1 MNEFEKQYRRKTH
14 KVFLLFLA
22 LHLPVCIA
30 LAAYTRLPIAPVL
43 IIGAAILAGPV
54 ILFFLNPAARMTSLA
69 IAVAAQCYSGLLI
82 HSGRGMIELHFH
94 VFVTLAMLIVMADW
108 LVISSAAATIAVHHV
123 AFFFLLP
130 ASVFNYQATF
140 NIVLLH
146 AFFVVLETVPA
157 CLIAAR
163 FGKFIRAQGSAIQ
176 TLREAAVA
184 IAAHTGNLTTASQA
198 LAQGAGDQA
207 ASLEETSASIEE
219 MASMTQRNAE
229 NARRAKELATETR
242 AAAESNAVTMD
253 EMSTA
258 MNEIKAGNDNIAK
271 IIKVIDEIAFQT
283 NILALNA
290 AVEAA
295 RAGEAG
301 QGFAVVADEVR
312 NLAQRSAA
320 AAKET
325 ADKIQD
331 SMQKGERGVQRS
343 AKVGEGLRDIVTKTR
358 EVDNLVAQIATASQE
373 QSQGITQVNSA
384 VSQIDK
390 ITQSSASSAANTS
403 ETAAK
408 LDVLANQLKSAV
420 EELDRILGESSPTAA
435 SPEEFSPAAS
445 HEEPHAE
452 PSRSRSREPKS
463 EVTGKSF

>member
-14 KVFLLFLA
+14 KGFLLFLA
-22 LHLPVCIA
+22 LHLPACIG
-30 LAAYTRLPIAPVL
+30 LAAYTGLPIVPVL
-43 IIGAAILAGPV
+43 IIGAIALAGPA
-54 ILFFLNPAARMTSLA
+54 ILFFWNPAARITSLA
-69 IAVAAQCYSGLLI
+69 IAVSTLSYSGLLI

-108 LVISSAAATIAVHHV
+108 LVVTTAAATIAVHHV

-130 ASVFNYQATF
+130 SSVFNYQATF

-146 AFFVVLETVPA
+146 AFFVVLETIPA

-163 FGKFIRAQGSAIQ
+163 FGKFIRAQGSVIQ
-176 TLREAAVA
+176 TLREASVA
-184 IAAHTGNLTTASQA
+184 IAAHTANLTTASQA

-229 NARRAKELATETR
+229 NARRAKDLATETR
-242 AAAESNAVTMD
+242 TAAESNAVTMD
-253 EMSTA
+253 EMSAA
-258 MNEIKAGNDNIAK
+258 MTEIKTGNDNIAK

-312 NLAQRSAA
+312 NLAQRSASA
-320 AAKET
+320 ARET

-331 SMQKGERGVQRS
+331 SMQKGERGVQHS

-373 QSQGITQVNSA
+373 QSQGIAQVNSA

-403 ETAAK
+403 ETASK

>member
-1 MNEFEKQYRRKTH
+1 
-14 KVFLLFLA
+14 
-22 LHLPVCIA
+22 
-30 LAAYTRLPIAPVL
+30 
-43 IIGAAILAGPV
+43 
-54 ILFFLNPAARMTSLA
+54 
-69 IAVAAQCYSGLLI
+69 
-82 HSGRGMIELHFH
+82 
-94 VFVTLAMLIVMADW
+94 
-108 LVISSAAATIAVHHV
+108 
-123 AFFFLLP
+123 
-130 ASVFNYQATF
+130 
-140 NIVLLH
+140 
-146 AFFVVLETVPA
+146 
-157 CLIAAR
+157 
-163 FGKFIRAQGSAIQ
+163 
-176 TLREAAVA
+176 
-184 IAAHTGNLTTASQA
+184 
-198 LAQGAGDQA
+198 
-207 ASLEETSASIEE
+207 
-219 MASMTQRNAE
+219 MTQRNAE
-229 NARRAKELATETR
+229 NARRAKDLATETR
-242 AAAESNAVTMD
+242 TAAESNAVTMD
-253 EMSTA
+253 EMSAA
-258 MNEIKAGNDNIAK
+258 MTEIKTGNDNIAK

-312 NLAQRSAA
+312 NLAQRSASA
-320 AAKET
+320 ARET

-331 SMQKGERGVQRS
+331 SMQKGERGVQHS

-373 QSQGITQVNSA
+373 QSQGIAQVNSA

-403 ETAAK
+403 ETASK